1 MCRPV
6 LVQKADYL
14 VAFIFCVAI
23 VLIFLELSIVVLAR
37 HFVTSVQSALELGDP
52 TATTE
57 GFLLRA
63 LLVFGTEKKEDRAN
77 HNSGLASSAPSAAS
91 STTVSSVTLPSP
103 PQPPPSPPSIPPLPS
118 HHRRL
123 PFVLPSLS
131 QTGRRL
137 SRRHSYQMM
146 PSPSPRDITPD
157 QMSVDMNDLTYAR
170 TYGERPS
177 PEVTYPVTIPP
188 YAHPAMTTSAN
199 DGSGIEHPDPRVNGS
214 QSFYDQSSRRMS
226 RP

>member
-1 MCRPV
+1 M
-6 LVQKADYL
+6 QKADYL

-52 TATTE
+52 TATTK
-57 GFLLRA
+57 GFLLRCS
-63 LLVFGTEKKEDRAN
+63 LFSRNKKTEDRAN

-91 STTVSSVTLPSP
+91 STTVSSVALTPP
-103 PQPPPSPPSIPPLPS
+103 PQPPPTPPSIPPLPP

-123 PFVLPSLS
+123 PLMLPSFS

-137 SRRHSYQMM
+137 SRRHSYQMV
-146 PSPSPRDITPD
+146 PSPTPRDITPD

-170 TYGERPS
+170 TYLERPS
-177 PEVTYPVTIPP
+177 PEVTYSVTTPS
-188 YAHPAMTTSAN
+188 YAHPTMTTSAK
-199 DGSGIEHPDPRVNGS
+199 DGSGIEHPDPRLNGS

-226 RP
+226 RS